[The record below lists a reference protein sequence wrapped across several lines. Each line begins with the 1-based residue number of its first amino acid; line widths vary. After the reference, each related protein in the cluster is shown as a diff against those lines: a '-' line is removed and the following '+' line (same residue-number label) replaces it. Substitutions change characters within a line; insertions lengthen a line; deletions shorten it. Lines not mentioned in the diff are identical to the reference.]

1 MPLVLWIMT
10 WVLVV
15 MVPASGLG
23 VTDPSDPAKRLYDR
37 VMVEFQHKDYEAA
50 LAGFRLFL
58 ELYRGNR
65 LASSAQYWIGEC
77 EFRLGRYRDAAASF
91 EKVIGRYPKSQ
102 KVPSA
107 TVKKAL
113 AYDKLGMATES
124 RILLERVIVQFPG
137 SPEADLARKAL
148 KQ

>member
-1 MPLVLWIMT
+1 MSPMPWILAWLLLLCAPT
-10 WVLVV
+10 
-15 MVPASGLG
+15 SGFS
-23 VTDPSDPAKRLYDR
+23 VTDPPDSARRLYDR
-37 VMVEFQHKDYEAA
+37 VMVEFQHKDYDAA

-58 ELYRGNR
+58 ELHRSSR

-102 KVPSA
+102 KVAGA

-113 AYDKLGMATES
+113 AYEKLGMATES
-124 RILLERVIVQFPG
+124 RILLERVIVQFPD
-137 SPEADLARKAL
+137 SPEAGVARKAL

>member
-1 MPLVLWIMT
+1 MPSVSWIVLWVFLLM
-10 WVLVV
+10 L
-15 MVPASGLG
+15 PESGLS
-23 VTDPSDPAKRLYDR
+23 VTDASDPARRLYDR

-58 ELYRGNR
+58 ELHRGSR

-77 EFRLGRYRDAAASF
+77 EFRLRRYREAAASF

-102 KVPSA
+102 KVASA
-107 TVKKAL
+107 TVKQAL

-148 KQ
+148 KP